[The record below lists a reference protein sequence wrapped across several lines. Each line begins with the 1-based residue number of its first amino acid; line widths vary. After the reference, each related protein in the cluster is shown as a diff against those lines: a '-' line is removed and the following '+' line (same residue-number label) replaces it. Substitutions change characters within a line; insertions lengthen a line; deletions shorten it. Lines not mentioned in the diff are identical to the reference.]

1 MVLWSILY
9 LLLYDKMLP
18 METNTDK
25 VRLQIAKSY
34 FEDYKKNGKGI
45 LKALNLL
52 LPEIS
57 DLKSKGIKNREQIA
71 IFESMFDVKINYETY
86 RQFVYSKLKK
96 MPQKNT
102 PEFVENSSPQNQK
115 KTSISSNEMKQEKEV
130 KKVAPKESK
139 KNDDDF
145 NLNETFERK
154 TKPKFKGLL

>member
-1 MVLWSILY
+1 
-9 LLLYDKMLP
+9 

-86 RQFVYSKLKK
+86 RQFAYKKLKK

-102 PEFVENSSPQNQK
+102 PEFVKNSSPRNEK
-115 KTSISSNEMKQEKEV
+115 KTSSSTNEMKQKTEV
-130 KKVAPKESK
+130 KNTTKVAPKEPK
-139 KNDDDF
+139 KTGKKQFYHNPRANPDELF
-145 NLNETFERK
+145 
-154 TKPKFKGLL
+154 